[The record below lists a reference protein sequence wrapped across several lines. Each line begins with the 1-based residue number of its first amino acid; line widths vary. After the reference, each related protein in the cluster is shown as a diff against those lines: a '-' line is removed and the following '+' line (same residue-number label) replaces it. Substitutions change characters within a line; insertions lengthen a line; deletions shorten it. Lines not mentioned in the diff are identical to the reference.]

1 MKKSDGVPV
10 VFRVMKSGQVIALM
24 PDQQHQGKC
33 ASVREVVVKNIVE
46 GIDHYKSIID
56 HSRPARASETT
67 DLMAHFNRQGHIV
80 SVRKKW
86 TKKAN

>member
-1 MKKSDGVPV
+1 
-10 VFRVMKSGQVIALM
+10 
-24 PDQQHQGKC
+24 
-33 ASVREVVVKNIVE
+33 VE
-46 GIDHYKSIID
+46 GMDHYKSIID

-67 DLMAHFNRQGHIV
+67 GLMFHFNRQGHIV